1 MKYEIKVF
9 SELDTELKEYW
20 QRLETNSNNYC
31 FQSYDWFENWV
42 ENFRKSNEN
51 YLLQIITI
59 SLNSNILGILPFE
72 IEKKFNLN
80 ILKWAGSKHTDYM
93 APVLSE
99 NFDLK
104 KDDFDLVWKAII
116 KLIANIDFIYL
127 NKQPKHINKI
137 ENPFVKY
144 LKNYKDSNT
153 QNISL
158 PKTWK
163 EYTGVVLKKNFHIQ
177 NLRKKKLL
185 KKLGNLKFKII
196 NDKNFKEKCI
206 EELIKQKNER
216 LTSQGV
222 KKIFKL
228 EDLNFYKNFE
238 KKIFKKIKIFKSDRN
253 KIPMFLSSFDLMISF
268 IKNTFSRK
276 AMSPTKMF
284 EAFAMGIPFL
294 CNKGIGDV
302 DLILNKHK
310 VGITIDIK
318 KKIFSKK
325 HLELFNNCK
334 KIKSNLIIK
343 KTKPFYDISF
353 ARERYNYIY
362 NFLENDQ
369 EQ

>member
-1 MKYEIKVF
+1 
-9 SELDTELKEYW
+9 
-20 QRLETNSNNYC
+20 
-31 FQSYDWFENWV
+31 
-42 ENFRKSNEN
+42 
-51 YLLQIITI
+51 
-59 SLNSNILGILPFE
+59 
-72 IEKKFNLN
+72 
-80 ILKWAGSKHTDYM
+80 
-93 APVLSE
+93 
-99 NFDLK
+99 
-104 KDDFDLVWKAII
+104 
-116 KLIANIDFIYL
+116 
-127 NKQPKHINKI
+127 
-137 ENPFVKY
+137 
-144 LKNYKDSNT
+144 
-153 QNISL
+153 
-158 PKTWK
+158 
-163 EYTGVVLKKNFHIQ
+163 
-177 NLRKKKLL
+177 
-185 KKLGNLKFKII
+185 
-196 NDKNFKEKCI
+196 
-206 EELIKQKNER
+206 
-216 LTSQGV
+216 
-222 KKIFKL
+222 
-228 EDLNFYKNFE
+228 
-238 KKIFKKIKIFKSDRN
+238 
-253 KIPMFLSSFDLMISF
+253 MFLSSFDLMISF